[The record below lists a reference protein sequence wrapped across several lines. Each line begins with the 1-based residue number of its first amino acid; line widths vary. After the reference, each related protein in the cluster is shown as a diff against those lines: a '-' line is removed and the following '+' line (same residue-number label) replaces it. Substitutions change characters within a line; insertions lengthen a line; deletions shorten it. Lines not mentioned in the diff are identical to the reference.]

1 MRAHPQR
8 SRRARG
14 SRDPETLR
22 PVFAEIDHDAKAV
35 LDGIADAAGAP
46 LWLVIEECA
55 RHLRTEL
62 TDQGLPEWWPT
73 RQMQQEALDI
83 PA

>member
-1 MRAHPQR
+1 MAHTVQR

-14 SRDPETLR
+14 SRDPRSLR
-22 PVFAEIDHDAKAV
+22 PVFAEIDQDAKSI
-35 LDGIADAAGAP
+35 LDNIADAAGAP

-55 RHLRTEL
+55 KHLRTEL
-62 TDQGLPEWWPT
+62 SPDGLPSWWPT
-73 RQMQQEALDI
+73 PATQQEALDI